1 MTTTAELTGN
11 PILTVS
17 AGNTESSS
25 IEITPALVENISA
38 GSGLLIQSTQTMSG
52 DTMIVA

>member
-25 IEITPALVENISA
+25 VEITPALVENISA

-52 DTMIVA
+52 DTITVA